1 MSYVYPLNFSLFLED
16 LNEPSYKIDRMFTQL
31 LNIKDFSAKVKG
43 IILGDFLD
51 SGYPEQLDELFVE
64 ISERLNIPVLGGFKI
79 THEKE
84 KITLP
89 IGMRAVIEGNKLCIK
104 R

>member
-1 MSYVYPLNFSLFLED
+1 
-16 LNEPSYKIDRMFTQL
+16 MFTQL
-31 LNIKDFSAKVKG
+31 LNINKFTSRVKG
-43 IILGDFLD
+43 IILGDFLG
-51 SGYPEQLDELFVE
+51 SGYPEQLDELFAE
-64 ISERLNIPVLGGFKI
+64 ISNKLNIPVLGGFKI

-89 IGMRAVIEGNKLCIK
+89 IGMRATITENKVLIN